1 MSFRSIQGQS
11 RAISALQHA
20 LQCDRVAHAYLF
32 AGGEGVGKMTAAV
45 EFAKALVCSAGAD
58 DACDACPACGKVL
71 HGNHP
76 DIHRLKPEGA
86 GRQIKIG
93 AFHDINTGEGLLK
106 DLALTPNEAS
116 HKVALIDDA
125 HAMNAYASNCLLKT
139 LEEPPPKSVLIL
151 VTPRPDQLLETILS
165 RCQMIRFA
173 PLAPGLIQSEL
184 ETRGVAAGVA
194 RILSQSSGGSLG
206 HALRMA
212 GEPELP
218 NARRLLLDLFVG
230 IEEANIVQSA
240 ATFTSIVAALAA
252 SRAENAGT
260 NARAETRSVTE
271 WLLDLAVL
279 FYRDVAVRQLGF
291 ETSQLANADVEQLV
305 DAETAITGF
314 GIRAILDTIEA
325 AKKHIRANVDLDAAV
340 LDALSRI
347 ATYRKQRAA

>member
-1 MSFRSIQGQS
+1 MSFRSIQGQD
-11 RAISALQHA
+11 RAISALRHA
-20 LQCDRVAHAYLF
+20 LQSDRVAHAYLF
-32 AGGEGVGKMTAAV
+32 AGGEGVGKMTTAV
-45 EFAKALVCSAGAD
+45 EFAKALVCSAGSD

-86 GRQIKIG
+86 GRQIKID
-93 AFHDINTGEGLLK
+93 AVREQVRNPLSLKPFEAARKVVLL
-106 DLALTPNEAS
+106 
-116 HKVALIDDA
+116 DDA
-125 HAMNAYASNCLLKT
+125 HAMNIDSSNCLLKT
-139 LEEPPPKSVLIL
+139 LEEPPPNSVLIL

-173 PLAPGLIQSEL
+173 PLAPKLLQSEL
-184 ETRGVAAGVA
+184 EARGVAAGVA
-194 RILSQSSGGSLG
+194 RMLSQSSGGSLG

-212 GEPELP
+212 DEPELP
-218 NARRLLLDLFVG
+218 KARRLLLDLFVG
-230 IEEANIVQSA
+230 IEETNIIQSA
-240 ATFTSIVAALAA
+240 ATFTSIVAELAA
-252 SRAENAGT
+252 SRAEHTGT

-279 FYRDVAVRQLGF
+279 FYRDVAVRQVGF

-305 DAETAITGF
+305 DEETVITEF
-314 GIRAILDTIEA
+314 GIRAILDTIED
-325 AKKHIRANVDLDAAV
+325 AKRHIRANVDLDAAV